1 VQLTGRYNK
10 IRRFVIRRLAV
21 LRNVVWMTMK
31 NGTGQTYKA
40 SIGEGRNACSFYQE
54 ASWKN
59 TP

>member
-1 VQLTGRYNK
+1 M
-10 IRRFVIRRLAV
+10 IRRLAV

-54 ASWKN
+54 ASWKK